1 MSQITKQTVLMALD
15 CLIDYA
21 LLLLI
26 TMLVWGLLDD
36 SGIIDLDVFIEST
49 VGAWVLFISVA
60 VAPAILAVVL
70 TQIKFTK
77 GGKDAQPK
85 E

>member
-49 VGAWVLFISVA
+49 AGAWVLFISVT

-70 TQIKFTK
+70 TQIKITK